1 MTSVLT
7 LISDG
12 SPGILNS
19 DTIAMIRGKLEDHQ
33 AGLGETDWLADGEAC
48 DIPFEGVTCAQIE
61 RLIGSMGLPLDAV
74 TTQTASRRK
83 RLLVADMDSTIVTAE
98 TLDELADFAG
108 LKQKIAGITARA
120 MNGELDFEA
129 ALDERVTLLT
139 GLGTVTL
146 EQTWDRITFTPG
158 ARTLVAT
165 MSAHGAVTALVSGG
179 FTFFTEKVREELG
192 FTYDQANVLHVA
204 DGKLVGTVQKPVL
217 DKQAKVAALNT
228 YARAHNLTP
237 DQAISVG
244 DGANDLPMLKRAGI
258 GVAYHAKPAVRT
270 EARVRINHGDL
281 TSLLY
286 LQGYRKSEF
295 VTRI

>member
-1 MTSVLT
+1 MISVLT

-12 SPGILNS
+12 TPGILSS

-33 AGLGETDWLADGEAC
+33 ARLGETDWLADGEAC
-48 DIPFEGVTCAQIE
+48 DIPFEGAGCAQID

-74 TTQTASRRK
+74 TTQIASRRK

-108 LKQKIAGITARA
+108 LKQKIAAITARA

-139 GLGTVTL
+139 GLGADTL
-146 EQTWDRITFTPG
+146 EQTWNRITFTPG

-179 FTFFTEKVREELG
+179 FTFFTRKVREELG
-192 FTYDQANVLHVA
+192 FTYDRANVLHVA
-204 DGKLVGTVQKPVL
+204 DGRLVGTVQKPVL
-217 DKQAKVAALNT
+217 DKQAKTAALNT
-228 YARAHNLTP
+228 YAAAHDLTP
-237 DQAISVG
+237 DQVISVG
-244 DGANDLPMLKRAGI
+244 DGANDLPMLKLAGI
-258 GVAYHAKPAVRT
+258 GVAYHAKPTVQA

>member
-1 MTSVLT
+1 
-7 LISDG
+7 
-12 SPGILNS
+12 
-19 DTIAMIRGKLEDHQ
+19 
-33 AGLGETDWLADGEAC
+33 
-48 DIPFEGVTCAQIE
+48 
-61 RLIGSMGLPLDAV
+61 
-74 TTQTASRRK
+74 
-83 RLLVADMDSTIVTAE
+83 
-98 TLDELADFAG
+98 
-108 LKQKIAGITARA
+108 
-120 MNGELDFEA
+120 
-129 ALDERVTLLT
+129 
-139 GLGTVTL
+139 
-146 EQTWDRITFTPG
+146 
-158 ARTLVAT
+158 

-179 FTFFTEKVREELG
+179 FTFFTQKVREELG

-244 DGANDLPMLKRAGI
+244 DGANDRPMLKRAGI
-258 GVAYHAKPAVRT
+258 GVAYHAKPAVRA

>member
-12 SPGILNS
+12 SPGLLNNE
-19 DTIAMIRGKLEDHQ
+19 TVAGIRAALQRRQ
-33 AGLGETDWLADGEAC
+33 AGLGETDWLAEGEAC
-48 DIPFEGVTCAQIE
+48 DIPFDGVAHSEID
-61 RLIGSMGLPLDAV
+61 RLIRSLDLPLDAV
-74 TTQTASRRK
+74 TTDIASRRK

-108 LKQKIAGITARA
+108 VKEKVAGITARA

-129 ALDERVTLLT
+129 ALDERVALLT

-146 EQTWDRITFTPG
+146 QQSWERITFTPG

-217 DKQAKVAALNT
+217 DKQAKVTALNT

-258 GVAYHAKPAVRT
+258 GVAYHAKPTVRAA
-270 EARVRINHGDL
+270 ARVQINHGDL